1 MLDDH
6 SIKFYRILSLGLIF
20 LLSSCVYSAK
30 YLASYSVQ
38 NKITDNETKEISI
51 DFFNQLADKYSL
63 SKDAKYNGN
72 DTIGYFGRPYHYFKF
87 WFEQRENTTIV
98 ILDYW
103 GMYGSR
109 KNQPY
114 RKLFEELDN
123 FMKTKFI
130 IIEQDI
136 KDEN

>member
-1 MLDDH
+1 
-6 SIKFYRILSLGLIF
+6 
-20 LLSSCVYSAK
+20 
-30 YLASYSVQ
+30 
-38 NKITDNETKEISI
+38 
-51 DFFNQLADKYSL
+51 
-63 SKDAKYNGN
+63 
-72 DTIGYFGRPYHYFKF
+72 
-87 WFEQRENTTIV
+87 
-98 ILDYW
+98 
-103 GMYGSR
+103 MYGSR